1 MKQEIGALLHL
12 HVDEIEPLFATKS
25 HQFLVAKAA
34 ESINLC
40 GGRNWIP
47 LVVKQTGESSFVA
60 VANIF
65 TLAAVRQAGLTK
77 IWCIVADDDQ
87 FVQQSSQLLSKE
99 IVPKVNL
106 TTATRD
112 EIKLALDYLI
122 NRSVNPLSGVKVAT
136 SLDKISNAE
145 RKYWQES
152 LKDVVALKCGITNG
166 KKLDIFKE
174 IFYVTPEPRLISD
187 DDLGKSGNDLKKLSV
202 TGLRKIAKERGH
214 SGYSKMKKAEL
225 LILLAD
231 TEES

>member
-12 HVDEIEPLFATKS
+12 DIDEIEPLFPTKA

-65 TLAAVRQAGLTK
+65 TLAAVREAGLRK
-77 IWCIVADDDQ
+77 IWCIVANNNE
-87 FVQQSSQLLSKE
+87 FVQQSSQLLTKE

-106 TTATRD
+106 TTASRD
-112 EIKLALDYLI
+112 EIKLALDYLV
-122 NRSVNPLSGVKVAT
+122 NRPINPLSGVKVALA
-136 SLDKISNAE
+136 LDKIANAD
-145 RKYWQES
+145 RQYWQEN
-152 LKDVVALKCGITNG
+152 LKDIVALKCGITNG

-174 IFYVTPEPRLISD
+174 VFYTIPEIRVISNEETESP
-187 DDLGKSGNDLKKLSV
+187 DDLRTLTTAQLKK
-202 TGLRKIAKERGH
+202 IARERGY

-231 TEES
+231 INGS